1 MKFYLFIIWFHLLFD
16 FIHFLVNNSYLI
28 QINRQH
34 EYADKSRPTASRW
47 LNQQILILWWTILV
61 VRIEYGDKSNDWF
74 LRLSNS
80 NLNLAATDCPR
91 PLVLSH
97 SLCLSVSFFSFSGA
111 WSRVSFSLPPSVI
124 HSQTG
129 LVTSSVNAVTSGYIF
144 ICSESFISAQDESE
158 SHAVPAWGII

>member
-1 MKFYLFIIWFHLLFD
+1 M
-16 FIHFLVNNSYLI
+16 NNSYLM

-34 EYADKSRPTASRW
+34 EYADKSRHTTSRW
-47 LNQQILILWWTILV
+47 LNQQIFILGWTILV
-61 VRIEYGDKSNDWF
+61 VCIEYGDKSNDWF

-80 NLNLAATDCPR
+80 NMNLAATDCPR

-97 SLCLSVSFFSFSGA
+97 SLCLSVSFFFFLFLSLGHG
-111 WSRVSFSLPPSVI
+111 VSFSLPPSVI

-158 SHAVPAWGII
+158 SHAVPARGII